1 MNVNSREGWKWKAR
15 SAHGLRG
22 AGLVTDS
29 LTRKGHAQNI
39 ITFALEFFGMNTS
52 DKIKSLPEASAIVR
66 GWKATG
72 QKVVFTNGCF
82 DLLHL
87 GHVDYL
93 EKARNL
99 GDKLVVGLNTD
110 NSVSRFKGP
119 ERPLQDQN
127 SRARVLASLQFV
139 DLVVFFDEDTPLNLI
154 SELVPGVL
162 VKGSDYLAENIVG
175 AEVVKRNGGEVKT
188 IDFVPGYSTTRIV
201 EKIKRT

>member
-1 MNVNSREGWKWKAR
+1 
-15 SAHGLRG
+15 
-22 AGLVTDS
+22 
-29 LTRKGHAQNI
+29 
-39 ITFALEFFGMNTS
+39 MNTA
-52 DKIKSLPEASAIVR
+52 DKIKSWQKASEEVKH
-66 GWKATG
+66 WKMEG

-99 GDKLVVGLNTD
+99 GDRLVVGLNTD
-110 NSVSRFKGP
+110 SSVSRFKGP

-127 SRARVLASLQFV
+127 SRARIIASLQFV

-154 SELVPGVL
+154 SELVPNIL

-175 AEVVKRNGGEVKT
+175 ADVVKKNGGVVKT